1 MGIVDQ
7 PFDHSRPRSLS
18 LHLTA
23 DRGLALMH
31 YITGRYGLEVPVSFD
46 FPESKLLE
54 KNFQWGA
61 RWVFWLKPF
70 GHD

>member
-1 MGIVDQ
+1 
-7 PFDHSRPRSLS
+7 
-18 LHLTA
+18 
-23 DRGLALMH
+23 MH